1 MCSLPDP
8 RTAAR
13 SGRCAPSVERRHA
26 GKRGVGT
33 PDIDTVLATAIQER
47 GFVFSSLRPV
57 L

>member
-47 GFVFSSLRPV
+47 GFVLSSLRPV